1 MTLRYLLVLALAG
14 AYGVALPG
22 HAAEPL
28 RLEQAVSR
36 ALDANPLLAAEA
48 AELRAAEARA
58 SRGAL
63 PKPLTIG
70 GEFENFAGTGAL
82 SGVHSSEATLRIG
95 KVLELGGKRAA
106 RQALGRAEVDQQLN
120 QTDVARVALVRETA
134 SRFIE
139 VVTDQRRLAFAT
151 ERVQLA
157 ERTRREVSSWVN
169 AARNPESDLRS
180 AEIALAEAELE
191 LEDAQHELESARV
204 ALAAVWGAMEPDF
217 SEAVGDFDVLPEVP
231 PLESLAA
238 RLLLTPE
245 QRDAAL
251 RRETADARRRVA
263 LASAKPDIDL
273 SLGVRR
279 LEELD
284 DQGLVMSVS
293 VPLGTRVRS
302 GYSVSEAE
310 AEIVAIDARAQSQ
323 RYERHQQLFAAYQ
336 ELAHARHQVE
346 RLRTAMIPKAE
357 EAVAITRRGF
367 EQGRFAYLVLD
378 QSQRKL
384 FDLRIRELE
393 ATARYHTLLAEIE
406 SLTATAQDTTP

>member
-14 AYGVALPG
+14 ACGVALPG

-238 RLLLTPE
+238 QLSLTPE

-279 LEELD
+279 LEGLD

-310 AEIVAIDARAQSQ
+310 AEIAAIDARAQSQ

>member
-1 MTLRYLLVLALAG
+1 MNLRYLLVLALAG
-14 AYGVALPG
+14 TCGVALQS

-36 ALDANPLLAAEA
+36 ALDANPLLAADT
-48 AELRAAEARA
+48 AELRAAEARSA
-58 SRGAL
+58 RGAL
-63 PKPLTIG
+63 PKPLTVN
-70 GEFENFAGTGAL
+70 GEFENFAGSGTL
-82 SGVHSSEATLRIG
+82 SGVRSSEGTLRIG

-120 QTDVARVALVRETA
+120 QADVTRVALVRETTF
-134 SRFIE
+134 RFID
-139 VVTDQRRLAFAT
+139 VISDQRRLAFAR
-151 ERVQLA
+151 ERVRLA
-157 ERTRREVSSWVN
+157 ERTRREVSSWVS

-204 ALAAVWGAMEPDF
+204 TLAAIWGAMEPDF
-217 SEAVGDFDVLPEVP
+217 SELVGDFDVLPELQA
-231 PLESLAA
+231 LESLAA

-245 QRDAAL
+245 QRDVAL
-251 RRETADARRRVA
+251 QRETAEARRRVA

-279 LEELD
+279 LEGLD
-284 DQGLVMSVS
+284 DQGLVMSIS
-293 VPLGTRVRS
+293 VPLGTRARA

-310 AEIVAIDARAQSQ
+310 AEIAAIDARSQSQ

-336 ELAHARHQVE
+336 ELAHARHEVE
-346 RLRTAMIPKAE
+346 RLREAMIPKAE
-357 EAVAITRRGF
+357 EAVAINRRGF

-406 SLTATAQDTTP
+406 SRTATVQDTIP